1 MLFFS
6 SVILFASVPFFINGC
21 VAAAGTALA
30 PVYFG
35 GFCAATFLAITAM
48 GGVFSVLP
56 PYEAE
61 LYGPKYIGPIHSRFL
76 PFSTVRG
83 IAGPWLILGLRGR
96 EEREAAAD
104 LLARADPEAF
114 RRIFGCDLSEAAGL
128 LDATA
133 LPLAKLMAVSVPGTV
148 DPSPFLY
155 NTTMYTMAGLAAL
168 AAMSHSLIKPVHPK
182 FHEKKSL

>member
-1 MLFFS
+1 M
-6 SVILFASVPFFINGC
+6 ILFASVPFFINGC
-21 VAAAGTALA
+21 VAASGTALA

-96 EEREAAAD
+96 EEREAAAE
-104 LLARADPEAF
+104 LLSRADSEAF
-114 RRIFGCDLSEAAGL
+114 RRIFGCDLSEAAEL
-128 LDATA
+128 LETGGATA
-133 LPLAKLMAVSVPGTV
+133 LPLAKLMAVSLPGTV

-155 NTTMYTMAGLAAL
+155 NTTMYTMASLAAL
-168 AAMSHSLIKPVHPK
+168 AALSHSLIKPVHPK
-182 FHEKKSL
+182 YHEKKSL